1 MIYVD
6 TSALVKLVIPE
17 TESASMREYA
27 TDTLVT
33 SALTAAELRRT
44 VRRMAPHLMV
54 EAEQVLGQV
63 TQLSIDADVLR
74 SAGGLDPLTLRT
86 LDAIQ
91 LATALRVRD
100 ELDAFVA
107 YDSRLLEAARLAG
120 IPTASPGL

>member
-1 MIYVD
+1 VIYVD

-17 TESASMREYA
+17 TESASMREYV

-74 SAGGLDPLTLRT
+74 SAGGLDPLSLRT
-86 LDAIQ
+86 LDAIH